1 MTVEQQKPAINFCP
15 SIMPTPSFALPWNRK
30 IRRRLAIALISC
42 FSIVFLWPAALVPAI
57 ASESLS
63 GTWMTHFSASALYHS
78 TRLDNA
84 IADLAKRNI
93 NTLYPAV
100 WDHGHTLYSSSTITK
115 AGGSK
120 RNPWLHTPLSGDILM
135 AMVNEAHRQHL
146 RLIPWFEYGLMIPL
160 DAQIVQQHPDWLTRQ
175 QNQALT
181 DDPKDRN
188 HPLAQL
194 SKAIKGGQQGWLNP
208 FHPEVQEFLVDLI
221 GEVVKNYQVD
231 GIQLDDHFG
240 LPIAYGYDPYTVS
253 LYRSTHQGQSPP
265 HNPADD
271 RWVRWRADRLTG
283 LMARIHQVVKAN
295 RPEAVVSLSPHT
307 PDFAYRKY
315 LQNWS
320 EWVDRKLLDDVV
332 VQIYR
337 SDLGSLRSELERPN
351 LRSLAQRIP
360 LSIGLYSGPFGRSK
374 DFQQVEQEV
383 ATTRAAGYKGIAFFS
398 WESTFGLFH

>member
-1 MTVEQQKPAINFCP
+1 
-15 SIMPTPSFALPWNRK
+15 
-30 IRRRLAIALISC
+30 
-42 FSIVFLWPAALVPAI
+42 
-57 ASESLS
+57 
-63 GTWMTHFSASALYHS
+63 MTHFSASALYHS

-84 IADLAKRNI
+84 IADLAKRKI
-93 NTLYPAV
+93 DTLYPAV
-100 WDHGHTLYSSSTITK
+100 WDHGHTLYFSSTITK

-120 RNPWLHTPLSGDILM
+120 RNPWLHTPFSGDILT
-135 AMVNEAHRQHL
+135 AMVSEAHRQHL

-181 DDPKDRN
+181 NDPKDSN

-194 SKAIKGGQQGWLNP
+194 SKAVKGGQQGWLNP
-208 FHPEVQEFLVDLI
+208 FHPGVQEFLVDLI
-221 GEVVKNYQVD
+221 GEVVKNYEVD

-253 LYRSTHQGQSPP
+253 IYRSTHQGQPP
-265 HNPADD
+265 PNNPADAQ
-271 RWVRWRADRLTG
+271 WVRWRADRLTD

-295 RPEAVVSLSPHT
+295 RPKAVVSLSPLT

-320 EWVDRKLLDDVV
+320 EWVDRKLLDEGV

-337 SDLGSLRSELERPN
+337 SDLGALRSELERPN

-374 DFQQVEQEV
+374 DSQQMKQEV
-383 ATTRAAGYKGIAFFS
+383 DTVKAAGYKGIAFFS